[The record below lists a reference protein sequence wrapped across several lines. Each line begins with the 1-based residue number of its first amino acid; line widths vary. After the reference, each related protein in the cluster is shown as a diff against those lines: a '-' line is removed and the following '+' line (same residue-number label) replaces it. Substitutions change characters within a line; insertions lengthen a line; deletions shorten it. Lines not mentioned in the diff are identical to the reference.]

1 MAQADADAGDLRL
14 ADKDPD
20 LPLAA
25 LAFDTEARER
35 GDEPILQRMHEGAH
49 VAAARREVEHH
60 IGHALSWA
68 VIGEAA
74 AAAGPEY
81 WKA

>member
-1 MAQADADAGDLRL
+1 MPAKCSKFGSTLRLTPWKLTQWRSANADAGDLRL

-35 GDEPILQRMHEGAH
+35 GDEPVLQRVHEGAH
-49 VAAARREVEHH
+49 VAAARR
-60 IGHALSWA
+60 
-68 VIGEAA
+68 
-74 AAAGPEY
+74 
-81 WKA
+81 